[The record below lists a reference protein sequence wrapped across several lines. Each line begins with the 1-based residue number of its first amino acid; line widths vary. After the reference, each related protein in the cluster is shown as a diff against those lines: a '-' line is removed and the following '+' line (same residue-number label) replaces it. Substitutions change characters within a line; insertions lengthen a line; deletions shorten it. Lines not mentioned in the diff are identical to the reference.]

1 MAMGVS
7 VFTRER
13 TAEGATMSDNIIKFP
28 GCIIMDD
35 RNTILKDGKR
45 YKNTKAMI
53 ADLSHHDLRR
63 TYQWRLKRA
72 PWPLDHRNRLMRD
85 ALDKSQD
92 ANIGGNAA

>member
-1 MAMGVS
+1 M
-7 VFTRER
+7 R
-13 TAEGATMSDNIIKFP
+13 DNIIKFP
-28 GCIIMDD
+28 GFIILDD

-45 YKNTKAMI
+45 YKNTKAMV

-85 ALDKSQD
+85 ALDNASW
-92 ANIGGNAA
+92 GGNAA